1 MNKWCKLNKEFD
13 DALKSMTSEK
23 WNIWHKKFKNKT
35 LNQNKMEKQEQKEM
49 AFQLE
54 AQLLINRFYELET
67 DGQKMDYDTA
77 VECAKVASKTI
88 IESGNLSLPED
99 RLYWRCV
106 LKQCD
111 LLHSQ
116 EYLIESLK
124 RDEKIYSHDDKS
136 GADGTQGCDGIS
148 DEGLKNAVCLNARS
162 YKNYPIEADKSK
174 RHHPPLKKNWY
185 LCRLNDPYNHDNL
198 KLCYWNGQ
206 DWESMMNNEK
216 LPQGMV
222 KRWQDLSS
230 IRLLASCFSI

>member
-67 DGQKMDYDTA
+67 DGKKMDYDTA

-124 RDEKIYSHDDKS
+124 RDEKIYSHDDES
-136 GADGTQGCDGIS
+136 GADGTQECDGIS
-148 DEGLKNAVCLNARS
+148 DEGLKGVCLDEMIS
-162 YKNYPIEADKSK
+162 KNYPIGIGKAK
-174 RHHPPLKKNWY
+174 RQDYPTEKKWY
-185 LCRLNDPYNHDNL
+185 LCRLNDPYNDDNL

-206 DWESMMNNEK
+206 DWESMMHNEK
-216 LPQGMV
+216 LPQGRV
-222 KRWQDLSS
+222 KRWQDLTS
-230 IRLLASCFSI
+230 IKHLASCLYI